1 MRGEASLVI
10 VRDSQRRQSRRGS
23 PMTTE
28 ALTYFPEELAV
39 REQDGTT
46 VTLLW
51 TRATNAV
58 AVQVIDHRNGESFE
72 LVLAPDDPPL
82 DVFYHPYAYAAAR
95 GLDLV
100 ESRVREADLWTVD
113 V

>member
-1 MRGEASLVI
+1 
-10 VRDSQRRQSRRGS
+10 
-23 PMTTE
+23 MTTE

-46 VTLLW
+46 VTLFW

-58 AVQVIDHRNGESFE
+58 AVQVIDNRNGESFE
-72 LVLAPDDPPL
+72 LVLGPGDPPL
-82 DVFYHPYAYAAAR
+82 DVFHHPYAYAAAR
-95 GLDLV
+95 GLEFEDT
-100 ESRVREADLWTVD
+100 RVRDEQFWTVD

>member
-1 MRGEASLVI
+1 
-10 VRDSQRRQSRRGS
+10 
-23 PMTTE
+23 MTTE

-100 ESRVREADLWTVD
+100 EHRVREADLWTVD